1 MKKAKEK
8 VTNKE
13 LMNAFNNL
21 AVQFEQLRLH
31 QFNQDNVVS
40 EYISYKEDVELFK
53 AYLAAKF
60 NNDKDN
66 KETEEK

>member
-13 LMNAFNNL
+13 LMNALNNL